1 MAEPHVISGLKAKQD
16 EIKKRISDLKKQIRA
31 AQLELSTIS
40 KTLRIFGENPRTG
53 GDKLFRRGELPRIIF
68 DALREAKG
76 GLDIEEIAGA
86 VMKAEGI
93 EADNAETIA
102 IVRQRC
108 TMTMYRY
115 YDKGRIV
122 KERRGAVRV
131 WRLAGFKGPH
141 LLRG

>member
-1 MAEPHVISGLKAKQD
+1 MAEPHVISGLKAKQE
-16 EIKKRISDLKKQIRA
+16 EIKKRISDLKKEVRS

-68 DALREAKG
+68 DALREARG

-93 EADNAETIA
+93 EADDAETIA
-102 IVRQRC
+102 TVRQRC
-108 TMTMYRY
+108 TMAMYRY
-115 YDKGRIV
+115 YDKRQVV
-122 KERRGAVRV
+122 KERRGTVRI
-131 WRLAGFKGPH
+131 WRLA
-141 LLRG
+141 